1 LKAFITGGAGFI
13 GSSLSERLVKDGWEV
28 TIFDNLSAGSEEN
41 LEQLVT
47 NRHGE
52 SATLVVG
59 DCTRPSSLKNALKDC
74 DVVFHFA
81 GNPEVRMELN
91 NPKDCFRQNIYATH
105 NVLEA
110 FRESKAETIVF
121 ASTSTVYGEAK
132 VLPTPEEYSPLDP
145 ISVYGASKLAGEALV
160 GSSCHAFCKRGII
173 LRFANVIGPRSN
185 HGVVTEF
192 IYRLAQNP
200 QELTIMGDGSQNKS
214 YIHIDD
220 CISAVMATVKQASR
234 PLEAFNVGTED
245 GLSVKDIGT
254 AVGKIMGLTN
264 LRFKFNGGLGDGR
277 GWVGDVRSMLLDVTK
292 LKSLGWLPTFKS
304 RNAVEETVKSKLQSL
319 GNGGLDSVQKTQKSN
334 HGP

>member
-1 LKAFITGGAGFI
+1 
-13 GSSLSERLVKDGWEV
+13 VKDGWEV
-28 TIFDNLSAGSEEN
+28 TIFDNLSAGSKEN

-47 NRHGE
+47 NQHGE
-52 SATLVVG
+52 SATLIVG
-59 DCTRPSSLKNALKDC
+59 DCTRPSTLKNALKDC

-81 GNPEVRMELN
+81 ANPEVRMELN

-105 NVLEA
+105 NLLEA
-110 FRESKAETIVF
+110 FRKSKAETIVF

-192 IYRLAQNP
+192 IHRLAQNP

-214 YIHIDD
+214 
-220 CISAVMATVKQASR
+220 
-234 PLEAFNVGTED
+234 LEAFNVGTED
-245 GLSVKDIGT
+245 SLSVKDIGT
-254 AVGKIMGLTN
+254 AVAKTMGLIN

-292 LKSLGWLPTFKS
+292 LKSLGWIPRLNS
-304 RNAVEETVKSKLQSL
+304 RNAVEETVKSKLHSL
-319 GNGGLDSVQKTQKSN
+319 GNGGLDNVRKTRNQAKDSDSSE
-334 HGP
+334 G